1 MKNTQNHI
9 QQNNLFPVF
18 MKIEHLHT
26 LVVGGGKVG
35 LEKLTAL
42 LANAPQARITLVGMD
57 ILPEIKKLA
66 TKAPHLQLE
75 EKAFAPGDLHEKDLA
90 IIATNDPAINVQIHR
105 AAKEAGV
112 LVNVAD
118 TPELCDFYL
127 GSIVQ
132 KGSLKI
138 AISTNGQSPT
148 IAKRL
153 REVLSETIPD
163 EMENVLSN
171 LKMIREKLK
180 GNFAQKVSK
189 LNEITSVLVEK

>member
-1 MKNTQNHI
+1 MKNTQNDI

-42 LANAPQARITLVGMD
+42 LANAPQARITLVGMK

-66 TKAPHLQLE
+66 IKAPHLQLV
-75 EKAFAPGDLHEKDLA
+75 EKAFAPEDLHEKGLA

-171 LKMIREKLK
+171 LRMIREKLK